1 MASGDRPEG
10 PAEKRLRIAARVS
23 AAFRVRGYRVIQY
36 GGATVEQ
43 YTRGG
48 YATGDVDL
56 GFDGAAP
63 DMGEKNEV
71 MQALGSKP
79 ALRLF
84 RVEDVV
90 VDLGGSAELLSRNF
104 VEVDTI
110 EGPVVLEAPEE
121 AIVQR
126 VLVAVYPQPNAE
138 QRQAAKLLLAQAEA
152 GNLDVDWGEVR
163 RIAGLPVYR
172 VWEEIEALRS
182 ECRLELGI
190 SG

>member
-1 MASGDRPEG
+1 MANGDRPERS
-10 PAEKRLRIAARVS
+10 ADKRLRIAARVS
-23 AAFRVRGYRVIQY
+23 AAFRARGYRVIQY

-63 DMGEKNEV
+63 SMGEKNEV
-71 MQALGSKP
+71 MQTLGAKP

-84 RVEDVV
+84 QVEDVV

-104 VEVDTI
+104 VEVETE
-110 EGPVVLEAPEE
+110 EGSVVMEAPEE

-126 VLVAVYPQPNAE
+126 VLVAVYPQPNLE

-152 GNLDVDWGEVR
+152 GNLAVDWNEVR
-163 RIAGLPVYR
+163 RIADLPVYR
-172 VWEEIEALRS
+172 VWGEIESLRS
-182 ECRLELGI
+182 ECRRELGMT
-190 SG
+190 G